1 MEKISIINELVL
13 GFIVRGQRPISIVED
28 DAFIDLLAYL
38 EPGYSCPGRTYFTD
52 AIDAKYKEATAR
64 LALLLSEVTDLCIT
78 TDTWTSVATESY
90 LTITVHYVSKDWFMQ
105 NHVLGTMLLEERHTG
120 EKLSKWMLKMVGKFQ
135 IDPSK
140 IVAVVHDNASNI
152 VCAMNLLKQSHG
164 WESVRCSAHTLQL
177 AVHSA
182 LGADARIQSVLA
194 SARKLVEHFRRSTTA
209 NSALTKQQEQMQLK
223 PLDLVQDVAT
233 RWCSTFS
240 MCKRL
245 KELRLPVSMVMAN
258 REVVNLQKRQQLEL
272 TTESWFVLESL
283 CDVLE
288 PFAVLTKYL
297 EGQSYVSISA
307 LQPLIK
313 GVLLAMDVNVDDAEF
328 IANFKREASVQLES
342 RFAELFSIQA
352 PTCDHPAGRV
362 AIAVKACAV
371 DPRFHKLKS
380 LSSGHPIIVRRSLEN
395 ELVAVGQLAQP
406 QPDANSTSNTELGAS
421 E

>member
-1 MEKISIINELVL
+1 MKYRYTVSYVVIFFLSCSDPKQKKLTDVVVRHTQCSREKISVINELVL

-28 DAFIDLLAYL
+28 DAFVDLLAYL

-52 AIDAKYKEATAR
+52 AIEAKYKQVTAK
-64 LALLLSEVTDLCIT
+64 LTLLLADVTDLCIT

-90 LTITVHYVSKDWFMQ
+90 LTITVHYVSKDWFMRS
-105 NHVLGTMLLEERHTG
+105 HVLGIMLLEERHTG
-120 EKLSKWMLKMVGKFQ
+120 ENLSKWMLKMAGKFK
-135 IDPSK
+135 IDPSR

-182 LGADARIQSVLA
+182 IGADARIQSVLA
-194 SARKLVEHFRRSTTA
+194 SARKLVEHFRRSSTA

-233 RWCSTFS
+233 RWSSTFS

-258 REVVNLQKRQQLEL
+258 REIIDLQKRQQLEL
-272 TTESWFVLESL
+272 TTENWFVLESL

-313 GVLLAMDVNVDDAEF
+313 GVV
-328 IANFKREASVQLES
+328 
-342 RFAELFSIQA
+342 
-352 PTCDHPAGRV
+352 
-362 AIAVKACAV
+362 
-371 DPRFHKLKS
+371 
-380 LSSGHPIIVRRSLEN
+380 II
-395 ELVAVGQLAQP
+395 
-406 QPDANSTSNTELGAS
+406 
-421 E
+421 